1 MTTGVGR
8 RQTAETQWCPPS
20 TRDGLER
27 GGGGEGMAIC

>member
-1 MTTGVGR
+1 MTTGAGR

-27 GGGGEGMAIC
+27 GGGEGMAIP